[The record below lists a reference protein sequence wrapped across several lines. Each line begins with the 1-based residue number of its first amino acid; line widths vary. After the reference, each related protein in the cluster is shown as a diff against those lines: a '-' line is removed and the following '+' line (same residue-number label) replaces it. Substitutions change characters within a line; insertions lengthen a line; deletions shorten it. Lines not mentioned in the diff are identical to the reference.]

1 MSDPS
6 DRIPEQSPINEVS
19 PHNPPRVEEFKLSSG
34 TVIDKVKEL
43 VKKGNVRKIIVKT
56 DTGRSLVEIPLTVGV
71 VGGVVGTITAPLF
84 TVLGVV
90 GVFAARLTIV
100 VEKSIE

>member
-6 DRIPEQSPINEVS
+6 DRIPDQSPINEVS
-19 PHNPPRVEEFKLSSG
+19 PSDPARIEEFKLSSG
-34 TVIDKVKEL
+34 TVIDKVKDL
-43 VKKGNVRKIIVKT
+43 VKKGNVRKIIIKT
-56 DTGRSLVEIPLTVGV
+56 DSGRSLIEIPLTVGV